1 MVRTGS
7 AGRGNRNH
15 GLVQALP
22 PGLISS
28 PHCDS
33 EAGERP
39 PGASPGPAAAGTGW
53 GAAPEGEGELRPP
66 GVPCPCPL
74 TLGCF
79 RHPCPSAP
87 SPPRTHDWARAGGGP
102 GCTAAGHT
110 HTQSIVQVCFQEGHW
125 WIWGVW
131 RRQTLHVM
139 LWKTPNK
146 EGVLVLR
153 MFAPDTD
160 WGKDSQGTG
169 RGREDGDGRTK

>member
-1 MVRTGS
+1 MVWCKHSHQGWFPAPTVTVRLEKGHQEPVL
-7 AGRGNRNH
+7 AQPRQEPGEG
-15 GLVQALP
+15 LP
-22 PGLISS
+22 PKGRESS
-28 PHCDS
+28 DLQGSRAPARSHLAAS
-33 EAGERP
+33 GIRALLPLHPQELTTEP
-39 PGASPGPAAAGTGW
+39 ELVVVLGALQQA
-53 GAAPEGEGELRPP
+53 
-66 GVPCPCPL
+66 
-74 TLGCF
+74 
-79 RHPCPSAP
+79 
-87 SPPRTHDWARAGGGP
+87 
-102 GCTAAGHT
+102 T